1 MSSRERITL
10 AKVAAACG
18 VSPSTVSNAYNRP
31 DQLSAE
37 LREKILRTAQR
48 LRFPGPNPTARSL
61 RNGRV
66 GAIGIVLGQTLSG
79 AFSDPGSV
87 IMFDGIASTLQDNEI
102 SLLLVRSGGSA
113 RSAEQLAR
121 NALVDGWIIF
131 SLGDDNPV
139 IEPVLSRRQPVV
151 VIDQPELDGLPLF
164 APDDRA
170 GASAAVQHM
179 IDLGHRRLGI
189 VTTEIGAD
197 GRRGLA
203 PLVRQDACRYAITAR
218 RLAGARLAVEAAG
231 LDWESV
237 QVVETECNNQQ
248 EGLAA
253 ANTLLARRQRP
264 TAVFAFTDELALGV
278 MRAASDAGLSV
289 PGDLSVAGFDDTP
302 GGRVSD
308 PPLTTVD
315 QELRLRAVLAAE
327 GLCQLLGSR
336 KRVRSMVTE
345 THLVVRQS
353 TAPLVKRRAAS

>member
-1 MSSRERITL
+1 MSSRERVTL

-66 GAIGIVLGQTLSG
+66 GAVGLVLGRTLSG
-79 AFSDPGSV
+79 AFSDPGTV
-87 IMFDGIASTLQDNEI
+87 MMLDGVASKLQDNEM
-102 SLLLVRSGGSA
+102 SLLLVRTGGSA

-139 IEPVLSRRQPVV
+139 IETVLRRRQPVV
-151 VIDQPELDGLPLF
+151 VIDQPELEGLPLF

-170 GASAAVQHM
+170 GASAVVQHI
-179 IDLGHRRLGI
+179 IDLGHRRLGV
-189 VTTEIGAD
+189 VTTEIMSD

-203 PLVRQDACRYAITAR
+203 PLVRQGSCRYAITAR

-237 QVVETECNNQQ
+237 PVVETESNDQAA
-248 EGLAA
+248 GLAA
-253 ANTLLARRQRP
+253 ANALLARRQPP
-264 TAVFAFTDELALGV
+264 TAIFAFTDELALGV
-278 MRAASDAGLSV
+278 MRAASDAGLCV

-302 GGRVSD
+302 GGRISG
-308 PPLTTVD
+308 PPLTTVN
-315 QELRLRAVLAAE
+315 QELRQRGILAAE
-327 GLCQLLGSR
+327 GLCQLLGSK
-336 KRVRSMVTE
+336 KRIQSMVTE

-353 TAPLVKRRAAS
+353 TARLARRRAAS